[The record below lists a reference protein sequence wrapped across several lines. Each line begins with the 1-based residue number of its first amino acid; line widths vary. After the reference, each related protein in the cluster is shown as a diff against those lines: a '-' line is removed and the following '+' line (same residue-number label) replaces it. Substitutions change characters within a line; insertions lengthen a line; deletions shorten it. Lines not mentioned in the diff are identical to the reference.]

1 MTEKDRCAS
10 LTVENFLAFFG
21 QYGYWFILAVCYCEY
36 LNLPGFPAG
45 VIMPAI
51 GILAGQSD
59 LNIGVALVLSIGAGT
74 LASLTIYAICRFGGA
89 PLLHRLF
96 GKSKGFQGFVEQCHE
111 KLSHGG
117 NRALFVCRLI
127 PVLRTIVS
135 IPAGLLKMPVR
146 DFVIWSAGGI
156 TCWNTALI
164 IFGYFGSNLV
174 MQWLI

>member
-1 MTEKDRCAS
+1 MT
-10 LTVENFLAFFG
+10 LQTFLDFFG

-45 VIMPAI
+45 VIMPAL

-59 LNIGVALVLSIGAGT
+59 LNLLFALVLSIVAGT

-96 GKSKGFQGFVEQCHE
+96 GKSPKFSAFVDQCHARIR
-111 KLSHGG
+111 HGG

-135 IPAGLLKMPVR
+135 IPAGLLAVPVR
-146 DFVIWSAGGI
+146 DYTIWSAAGI
-156 TCWNTALI
+156 ACWNTALI
-164 IFGYFGSNLV
+164 AFGYFGGGLV
-174 MQWLI
+174 IGWFG